1 MKKTIA
7 KITCF
12 LLAGVLALT
21 GCKDDAYDGL
31 QDIDPVPANA
41 VTFPDATQNGF
52 TYMDDNAFIIF
63 QNSVANGQVEVRMK
77 GPANKNITGLEV
89 KAQRFRGSIASPN
102 ISPTVPAGTAGLP
115 VRAPGPFG
123 RTAAPLEKVVVTPAS
138 EVTYTIDL
146 NNLPAALTKPTLGPV
161 QAPTG
166 QTPQYDVFRF
176 FFVVTYDDGSSMV
189 SNEVRVVVQG

>member
-1 MKKTIA
+1 MKKTIL
-7 KITCF
+7 KITLF
-12 LLAGVLALT
+12 LVAGVLTLT

-63 QNSVANGQVEVRMK
+63 QNSLAGGQVQVRIQ
-77 GPANKNITGLEV
+77 GPASKNITSLQV
-89 KAQRFRGSIASPN
+89 RAQRFRAAITAPN
-102 ISPTVPAGTAGLP
+102 ISPSVPAGTAGLP
-115 VRAPGPFG
+115 LRAPGAFS
-123 RTAAPLEKVVVTPAS
+123 RTSAALETVNVTPAS
-138 EVTYTIDL
+138 EVTYTINL

-161 QAPTG
+161 KAPTSDA
-166 QTPQYDVFRF
+166 PQYDVFRF
-176 FFVVTYDDGSSMV
+176 FFLVTYDDGSTAF